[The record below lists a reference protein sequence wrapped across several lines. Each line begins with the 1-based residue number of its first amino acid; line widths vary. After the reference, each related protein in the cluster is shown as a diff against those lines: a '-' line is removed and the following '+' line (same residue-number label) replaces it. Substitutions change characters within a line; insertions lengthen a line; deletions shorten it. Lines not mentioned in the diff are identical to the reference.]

1 MRIGRLSSVA
11 SFVLCVFFLLG
22 TLRGQDADLDRSI
35 NAGDK
40 AMANQQF
47 ADAESSYREAVAI
60 AEKRWKKDARIA
72 VSLWKLAQSCNAQG
86 KQQEAEALA
95 KRSTSSMDET
105 LKAHK
110 PKNSSDVYQQVIVS
124 TALFDN
130 VADLFAGNQHYEDAE
145 SMYQKSLKRW
155 QEYVSAPS
163 AAEQQKNEDA
173 FRFWIQVQENAPAKY
188 IGAGMKLATLYRKEG
203 KLKEAKALYQE
214 LAATAGKLY
223 DRDDVQGVPS
233 FNSIATAEF
242 QLGDYA
248 AAEPLLKR
256 VIDALASSNYKDSND
271 MASAL
276 ENYAVLLKKTG
287 REDAARPFVE
297 KAALIRAN
305 PTMIPH

>member
-1 MRIGRLSSVA
+1 MRIGRSSSVA
-11 SFVLCVFFLLG
+11 SLIFCAFFLLD
-22 TLRGQDADLDRSI
+22 TVRGQDADWDRVI

-40 AMANQQF
+40 AMANHQY
-47 ADAESSYREAVAI
+47 ADAESSYRNAVAV
-60 AEKRWKKDARIA
+60 AEKRWKKDARIS
-72 VSLWKLAQSCNAQG
+72 VSLFKLAEACNAQG

-95 KRSTSSMDET
+95 KSSSTSMDET

-124 TALFDN
+124 TTLFDK
-130 VADLFAGNQHYEDAE
+130 VAALFAGNQNYHDAE
-145 SMYQKSLKRW
+145 SMDQKSLKTW

-163 AAEQQKNEDA
+163 AAEQKNESV

-188 IGAGMKLATLYRKEG
+188 VAAGMKLAALYRNEG
-203 KLKEAKALYQE
+203 KIKEAKALYQG
-214 LAATAGKLY
+214 LAANAGKLY
-223 DRDDVQGVPS
+223 DRNDVQGVAS
-233 FNSIATAEF
+233 FNSIATGEF

-256 VIDALASSNYKDSND
+256 VIDALASSKYKDTSD

-276 ENYAVLLKKTG
+276 ENYVVVLRKTG
-287 REDAARPFVE
+287 RDDAAKPFVE

-305 PTMIPH
+305 LTVVPH